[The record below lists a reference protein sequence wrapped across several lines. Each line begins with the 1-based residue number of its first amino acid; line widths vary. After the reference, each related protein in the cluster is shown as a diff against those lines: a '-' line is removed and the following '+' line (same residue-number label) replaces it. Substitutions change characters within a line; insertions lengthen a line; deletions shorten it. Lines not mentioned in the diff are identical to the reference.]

1 MDNEDSQSRLQ
12 ALIRDEPAW
21 WRSGSLIKLYFLLLA
36 PLLTST
42 AWGFDLSLT
51 NGLQSV
57 SLFMNTFGNP
67 TGSRL
72 GFFGAATSVGGI
84 IACFIGGPLVERF
97 GRRAMCSVGAVII
110 VAMAIMQTFAN
121 SFEMFIG
128 GKLILGLG
136 AYLQQVAAPVLITE
150 LAHPK
155 QRVAITS
162 LYNTSIF
169 IGLIIGSWITFGTY
183 RIDSVWSWRLPCI
196 LQLVIP
202 TYQIFMIWLCPES
215 PRWLVSKGQIDRARD
230 ILIKWHGNGVETE
243 LVRLELQ
250 EIIAGIE
257 ADKSV
262 MEVNW
267 KGIKSTWATK
277 GNCLRLWLCI
287 VTAVGSQTI
296 GGGFTSN
303 YLPLILDQIGMKT
316 ERDKTLINAV
326 LNIFNWT
333 CAILAAFVIP
343 RIRRRTVFLFSA
355 AGINVAF
362 ILWTALTARYNSN
375 GEVSYGIGVLVMIII
390 NSFFTCI
397 CWIPLVVAYPLETVT
412 TKQRSIYFAITML
425 TINVTAF
432 VTSYLTP
439 VGIANI
445 GWRYFIPTAVWN
457 ALLLI
462 IIYFTFVETKGLT
475 LEEIATLFDGDED
488 FANSAI
494 AVSHDMEMK
503 RVESVVHD
511 EVTVPPRKSSEKTN

>member
-1 MDNEDSQSRLQ
+1 MATETPQSRLQ
-12 ALIRDEPAW
+12 ALIREEPSW
-21 WRSGSLIKLYFLLLA
+21 WRCGSLIKLYLLLLA

-57 SLFMNTFGNP
+57 NQFMDTFDNP

-97 GRRAMCSVGAVII
+97 GRRVMCSAGAVII
-110 VAMAIMQTFAN
+110 VAMALMETFST
-121 SFEMFIG
+121 SFGMFTG
-128 GKLILGLG
+128 GKVILGLG
-136 AYLQQVAAPVLITE
+136 AYFQQVAAPVLVTE

-183 RIDSVWSWRLPCI
+183 RIDSPWSWKLPCI
-196 LQLVIP
+196 LQIVIP
-202 TYQIFMIWLCPES
+202 SYQIFMIWLCPES
-215 PRWLVSKGQIDRARD
+215 PRWLVSKGQVNKARE

-243 LVRLELQ
+243 LVQLELQ

-262 MEVNW
+262 MKVNW
-267 KGIKSTWATK
+267 EGIRSTWSTK
-277 GNCLRLWLCI
+277 GNRLRLWLCI
-287 VTAVGSQTI
+287 ITAAGSQTI
-296 GGGFTSN
+296 GGGFTAN
-303 YLPLILDQIGMKT
+303 YLPLILDQIGMSS

-326 LNIFNWT
+326 LNIFNWS
-333 CAILAAFVIP
+333 CAIIAAFIIP
-343 RIRRRTVFLFSA
+343 RVGRRTVFLFSA
-355 AGINVAF
+355 IGINIAF
-362 ILWTALTARYNSN
+362 IVWTALSARYTVNS
-375 GEVSYGIGVLVMIII
+375 EKSYGIGVLVMIIV
-390 NSFFTCI
+390 NSFFTCV
-397 CWIPLVVAYPLETVT
+397 CWVPLVVAYPLETVT

-445 GWRYFIPTAVWN
+445 GWRYYIPTAVWN
-457 ALLLI
+457 AI
-462 IIYFTFVETKGLT
+462 MAAIIYFTFVETKGMT

-488 FANSAI
+488 FIN
-494 AVSHDMEMK
+494 
-503 RVESVVHD
+503 SVVAVNHD
-511 EVTVPPRKSSEKTN
+511 LELKRAGSVAYQEVAAPVASSEKQI